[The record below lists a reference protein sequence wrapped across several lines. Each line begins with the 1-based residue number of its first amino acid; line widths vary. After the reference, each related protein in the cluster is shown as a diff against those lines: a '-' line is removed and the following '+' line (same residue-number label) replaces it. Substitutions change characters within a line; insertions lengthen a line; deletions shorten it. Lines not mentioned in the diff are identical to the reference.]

1 MRSADAITRCL
12 SNQEFEYHGIEE
24 EEEIMPE
31 LVAAC
36 SEEQVWEL
44 SKRFMATKTHMPTR

>member
-1 MRSADAITRCL
+1 L